1 MMYQMTVK
9 FDAFLLKMF
18 VNIIGIYPAGTL
30 VLLTS
35 EELAMVTQNNQD
47 NLSRPQV
54 KIIGDRSGPKKE
66 FIAIDLSQAEH
77 AGIGIQKIID
87 PGKHNIDLKTIL
99 QMDS

>member
-1 MMYQMTVK
+1 MTVK
-9 FDAFLLKMF
+9 FDAFLLKLF

-30 VLLTS
+30 VLLSS
-35 EELAMVTQNNQD
+35 EELALVTRNNRD
-47 NLSRPQV
+47 NLSRPHV

-66 FIAIDLSQAEH
+66 FMEIDLAQPEH
-77 AGIGIQKIID
+77 ASKGIQKIID